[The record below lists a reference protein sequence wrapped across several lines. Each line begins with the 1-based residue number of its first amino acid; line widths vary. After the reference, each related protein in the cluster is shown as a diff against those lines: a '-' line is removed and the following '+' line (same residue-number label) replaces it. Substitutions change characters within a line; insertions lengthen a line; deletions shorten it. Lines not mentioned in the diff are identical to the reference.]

1 MDLTKIIHL
10 FESKHTEALTDRHAS
25 AINKLCKVYA

>member
-10 FESKHTEALTDRHAS
+10 FESKHTESLSDRHAS
-25 AINKLCKVYA
+25 AINKL